1 MKRFF
6 NAYGRYVGNRPWV
19 ALASVWVIT
28 AIAIVGFTLTAP
40 QADDNDAFLPDDSE
54 LIAANENLAAAFPD
68 SSALEAV
75 QIVLRGDVLSP
86 AGAEDAIRATAAA
99 ARDDAL
105 SQFVVTTRPPT
116 SPGHLLRAIVAGPDG
131 DPSQIDL
138 NDFTQSQIDIALSNP
153 TVDPIIAEQIQVL
166 ETLVARDATGAIV
179 GGIGVVTVNAGEDP
193 EALVDAQVAV
203 DEVVESVQL
212 TELDSA
218 RTLSLGKQNTES
230 DDSSQSSL
238 ALLMGLAFLVIAIL
252 LVLFYRQAS
261 DVLLSLGG
269 LILTIVWALGFQG
282 LLGPDGLSV
291 IGAPSVLGQMV
302 PVMMIGLCVDYGIQ
316 GTSRYREACAEGK
329 EPSEGIS
336 EAVAAVM
343 LPLGL
348 AGGTTIISFLTNLFG
363 SISGLADFG
372 VVAGVGV
379 ASGLYIFLTGVPAVR
394 VLLDRRSRAKGKEL
408 TVKPMDQAIPGAG
421 ALVERIS
428 AATVR
433 KPVYI
438 LAVAGIITLVLGGLT
453 SQLETTFNSND
464 FLPDGTESKED
475 RVFLDENLGGNS
487 EPVTVL
493 IEAEVANDRTLRNL
507 LDFSSAIED
516 PVRRPAA
523 VSSGVTT
530 SLGVF
535 FENLPLE
542 TQAEINS
549 LTTNLENPLV
559 VEPEVIQQSLDIMRD
574 ADPAGFDAIVSYGAD
589 GEVDRT
595 ILQFDA
601 LTGDSERTAELF
613 DQVDALWFGEDEEI
627 TPIANEIIGLEVTD
641 SLTESQATSIAL
653 TIVAALVVLILFFW
667 ATEFRPM
674 LAVLSTF
681 PILLVLIWVLGT
693 MVILGYS
700 YNVITALITALSIGI
715 GVDYTIHITHRF
727 LEERDHTDSVGEA
740 MDATMH
746 TTGGALI
753 GSALPTA
760 LGFAVLVF
768 SPIPPMGQ
776 FGLLTAITVLYS
788 LIAAIVVLPPMLVIW
803 AAYHDW
809 RIEHMTHVEAKE
821 ASEHGFEQR
830 AST

>member
-1 MKRFF
+1 MKQFF
-6 NAYGRYVGNRPWV
+6 DAYGRYVGRRPWL
-19 ALASVWVIT
+19 ALTTVLVIT
-28 AIAIVGFTLTAP
+28 AIAIAGFTLTAP
-40 QADDNDAFLPDDSE
+40 QADDNDAFLPDSSE
-54 LIAANENLAAAFPD
+54 LIAANESLAEAFPA

-75 QIVLRGDVLSP
+75 QVVLRGDVLSP
-86 AGAEDAIRATAAA
+86 NGAAEAIRATASAA
-99 ARDDAL
+99 SDPDLAP
-105 SQFVVTTRPPT
+105 FVVASRPVV
-116 SPGHLLRAIVAGPDG
+116 SPGHVLAAMLAGPDG
-131 DPSQIDL
+131 DPASVDFATVSQEDIDGVL
-138 NDFTQSQIDIALSNP
+138 ANEAASPAL
-153 TVDPIIAEQIQVL
+153 AEQAQLL
-166 ETLVARDATGAIV
+166 ETMVARDAGGAVV
-179 GGIGVVTVNAGEDP
+179 GGIGVVTVNANGDP
-193 EALVDAQVAV
+193 EGLIDAQVAV
-203 DEVVESVQL
+203 DDRVEALDLSSL
-212 TELDSA
+212 TA
-218 RTLSLGKQNTES
+218 RTLSNGKTNTES

-238 ALLMGLAFLVIAIL
+238 ALLMGLAFVVIAVL

-261 DVLLSLGG
+261 DVFLSLGG

-282 LLGPDGLSV
+282 LLGPDGLGV

-316 GTSRYREACAEGK
+316 GTSRYREAVGSGK
-329 EPSEGIS
+329 DCSEAIS

-363 SISGLADFG
+363 DISGLADFG

-394 VLLDRRSRAKGKEL
+394 VLLDRRTEAKGREI
-408 TVKPMDQAIPGAG
+408 TTKPMDQAIPGAG
-421 ALVERIS
+421 RLVES
-428 AATVR
+428 VAAATVR
-433 KPVYI
+433 KPLGI
-438 LAVAGIITLVLGGLT
+438 LAVAGIITVVMGALT
-453 SQLETTFNSND
+453 TQLETTFSSTD

-475 RVFLDENLGGNS
+475 IVFLGDFLGGNS

-493 IEAEVANDRTLRNL
+493 IEADVTSDRTLRNL

-516 PVRRPAA
+516 PVQRPEA
-523 VSSGVTT
+523 VSSGVNA
-530 SLGVF
+530 SLGVV
-535 FENLPLE
+535 FESLPLE

-549 LTTNLENPLV
+549 ITTNLSNPLV
-559 VEPEVIQQSLDIMRD
+559 IEPAVIQQVLDIIRD
-574 ADPAGFDAIVSYGAD
+574 ADTEGFDAVVSYGD
-589 GEVDRT
+589 GAEPDRT

-601 LTGDSERTAELF
+601 LTGDSERTAALF
-613 DQVDALWFGEDEEI
+613 DDVDALWFGEDSEI
-627 TPIANEIIGLEVTD
+627 TPIANEIIGLEVTE
-641 SLTESQATSIAL
+641 SLTESQATSIML
-653 TIVAALVVLILFFW
+653 TIVAALIVLILFFW
-667 ATEFRPM
+667 FTEFRPM
-674 LAVLSTF
+674 LAVLSVF

-727 LEERDHTDSVGEA
+727 LEEREHRDSVADA
-740 MDATMH
+740 MSATMR

-753 GSALPTA
+753 GSALTTA

-809 RIEHMTHVEAKE
+809 RLEHLTPVE
-821 ASEHGFEQR
+821 STVMHEHGH
-830 AST
+830 

>member
-6 NAYGRYVGNRPWV
+6 DAYGRYVGNRPWV

-28 AIAIVGFTLTAP
+28 VIAIVGFTLTAP

-54 LIAANENLAAAFPD
+54 LIAANENLAEAFPD

-99 ARDDAL
+99 ARDEGL
-105 SQFVVTTRPPT
+105 SPFVVTTRPPT

-131 DPSQIDL
+131 DPSQVVL
-138 NDFTQSQIDIALSNP
+138 TDFTQAQIDVALSNP
-153 TVDPIIAEQIQVL
+153 TVDPGVAEQIQVL
-166 ETLVARDATGAIV
+166 ESLVARDAAGAVV

-193 EALVDAQVAV
+193 NALVDAQVAV
-203 DEVVESVQL
+203 DDVVEAVPL
-212 TELDSA
+212 DELDSA

-282 LLGPDGLSV
+282 LLGPDGLSI

-329 EPSEGIS
+329 EPAEGIS
-336 EAVAAVM
+336 DAVAAVM

-394 VLLDRRSRAKGKEL
+394 VLLDRRAVAKGKTL
-408 TVKPMDQAIPGAG
+408 TTKPMDQAIPGAG
-421 ALVERIS
+421 QVVERIS

-433 KPVYI
+433 KPAYI
-438 LAVAGIITLVLGGLT
+438 LAIAGIITVVLGGLT
-453 SQLETTFNSND
+453 TQLETTFNTND

-493 IEAEVANDRTLRNL
+493 IEAEIANDRTLRNL
-507 LDFSSAIED
+507 LDFSTAIED
-516 PVRRPAA
+516 PVRRPSA

-530 SLGVF
+530 SLGTF
-535 FENLPLE
+535 FDALPIE
-542 TQAEINS
+542 TQLEINS

-574 ADPAGFDAIVSYGAD
+574 ADPAGFDALVSYGAE

-613 DQVDALWFGEDEEI
+613 EQVDALWFGEDEEI

-653 TIVAALVVLILFFW
+653 TIVAALIVLILFFW

-674 LAVLSTF
+674 LAVLATF

-753 GSALPTA
+753 GSALTTA

-776 FGLLTAITVLYS
+776 FGLLTAITVVYS

-809 RIEHMTHVEAKE
+809 RIEHLTHVEAKQAE
-821 ASEHGFEQR
+821 EHGFEQH
-830 AST
+830 ATA

>member
-1 MKRFF
+1 MKSWF
-6 NAYGRYVGNRPWV
+6 NAYGRYVGNRPWT
-19 ALASVWVIT
+19 ALGSVLAIT
-28 AIAIVGFTLTAP
+28 VIAIIGFGLTAD
-40 QADDNDAFLPDDSE
+40 QADENDAFLPDNSE
-54 LIAANENLAAAFPD
+54 LIAANENLAAAFPA

-75 QIVLRGDVLSP
+75 QVVLRGDVLSP
-86 AGAEDAIRATAAA
+86 AGAADALAATAAVA
-99 ARDDAL
+99 TDAGL
-105 SQFVVTTRPPT
+105 APFVVASRPPT
-116 SPGHLLRAIVAGPDG
+116 SPGHLLKAIVAGPDG
-131 DPSQIDL
+131 DPAMVDLGALDQDEID
-138 NDFTQSQIDIALSNP
+138 QALANP
-153 TVDPIIAEQIQVL
+153 DRSPVTAEQIQVL
-166 ETLVARDATGAIV
+166 ETLVARDARGAVV
-179 GGIGVVTVNAGEDP
+179 GGIGVVTVNANDDAAGLE
-193 EALVDAQVAV
+193 DAQVAV
-203 DEVVESVQL
+203 DDVVESL
-212 TELDSA
+212 ALNGLDSA
-218 RTLSLGKQNTES
+218 RTLSNGKTTRES
-230 DDSSQSSL
+230 DDSSASSL
-238 ALLMGLAFLVIAIL
+238 ALLMGLAFLVIAVL
-252 LVLFYRQAS
+252 LVLFYRQKS

-316 GTSRYREACAEGK
+316 GTSRYREAVAEGRDA
-329 EPSEGIS
+329 SEGIG

-363 SISGLADFG
+363 DISGLADFG

-394 VLLDRRSRAKGKEL
+394 VLLDRRSQAQGKTL
-408 TVKPMDQAIPGAG
+408 TSRPMDQAIPGAG

-428 AATVR
+428 AMTVR
-433 KPVYI
+433 KPAYI
-438 LAVAGIITLVLGGLT
+438 LAGAGLVTLILGGLIT
-453 SQLETTFNSND
+453 QLESSFSSTD

-475 RVFLDENLGGNS
+475 IVFLGDNLGGNS

-493 IEAEVANDRTLRNL
+493 IEADITSDRTLRNL

-516 PVRRPAA
+516 PVQRPSA
-523 VSSGVTT
+523 VSSGVKA
-530 SLGVF
+530 SLGTVF
-535 FENLPLE
+535 DGLPLSK
-542 TQAEINS
+542 QAEIAE
-549 LTTNLENPLV
+549 LTTNLDNPLV
-559 VEPEVIQQSLDIMRD
+559 IDSAVVQQVLDLIRE
-574 ADPAGFDAIVSYGAD
+574 ADPEGFDTVVAYGED
-589 GEVDRT
+589 GEIDRT

-613 DQVDALWFGEDEEI
+613 DQVDALWFGEDAEI

-641 SLTESQATSIAL
+641 SLTSSQGTSIVL
-653 TIVAALVVLILFFW
+653 TIVAALVVLIMFFW

-681 PILLVLIWVLGT
+681 PILLVLIWILGT

-727 LEERDHTDSVGEA
+727 LEEREATDSVAGA
-740 MDATMH
+740 MDATMR

-753 GSALPTA
+753 GSALTTA
-760 LGFAVLVF
+760 LGFAVLIF

-809 RIEHMTHVEAKE
+809 RAEHLTHLEAT
-821 ASEHGFEQR
+821 SG
-830 AST
+830 

>member
-6 NAYGRYVGNRPWV
+6 DAYGRYVGNRPWV

-28 AIAIVGFTLTAP
+28 VIAIVGFTLTAP

-54 LIAANENLAAAFPD
+54 LIAANENLAEAFPD

-75 QIVLRGDVLSP
+75 QIVLRGNVLSP

-99 ARDDAL
+99 ARDEGL
-105 SQFVVTTRPPT
+105 SPFVVTSRPPT
-116 SPGHLLRAIVAGPDG
+116 SPGHLLRAIVAGPGG
-131 DPSQIDL
+131 DPSQVVL
-138 NDFTQSQIDIALSNP
+138 TDFTQAQIDVALSNP
-153 TVDPIIAEQIQVL
+153 TVDPGVAEQIQVH
-166 ETLVARDATGAIV
+166 ETLVARDAAGTVV

-193 EALVDAQVAV
+193 FALVDAQVAV
-203 DEVVESVQL
+203 DDVVEAVPL
-212 TELDSA
+212 DELDSA

-261 DVLLSLGG
+261 DVLLSIGG

-282 LLGPDGLSV
+282 LLGPDGLSI
-291 IGAPSVLGQMV
+291 IGAPSILGQMV

-329 EPSEGIS
+329 EPAEGIS
-336 EAVAAVM
+336 DAVAAVM

-394 VLLDRRSRAKGKEL
+394 VLLDRRAVAKGKTL
-408 TVKPMDQAIPGAG
+408 TTKPMDQAIPGAG
-421 ALVERIS
+421 QLVERIS

-433 KPVYI
+433 KPAYI
-438 LAVAGIITLVLGGLT
+438 LAIAGIITIVLGGLT
-453 SQLETTFNSND
+453 TQLETTFNTND

-493 IEAEVANDRTLRNL
+493 IEAEIASDRTLRNL
-507 LDFSSAIED
+507 LDFSTAIED
-516 PVRRPAA
+516 PVRRPSA

-530 SLGVF
+530 SLGTF
-535 FENLPLE
+535 FEALPIE
-542 TQAEINS
+542 TQLEVNS

-559 VEPEVIQQSLDIMRD
+559 VEPEVIQESLDIMRD
-574 ADPAGFDAIVSYGAD
+574 ADPAGFDALVSYGAE

-613 DQVDALWFGEDEEI
+613 EQVDALWFGDDEEI

-653 TIVAALVVLILFFW
+653 TIVAALIVLILFFW

-674 LAVLSTF
+674 LAVLATF

-753 GSALPTA
+753 GSALTTA

-776 FGLLTAITVLYS
+776 FGLLTAITVVYS

-809 RIEHMTHVEAKE
+809 RIEHLTHVEAKQVE
-821 ASEHGFEQR
+821 EHGFEQH
-830 AST
+830 ATT

>member
-433 KPVYI
+433 KPAYI

-753 GSALPTA
+753 GSALTTA